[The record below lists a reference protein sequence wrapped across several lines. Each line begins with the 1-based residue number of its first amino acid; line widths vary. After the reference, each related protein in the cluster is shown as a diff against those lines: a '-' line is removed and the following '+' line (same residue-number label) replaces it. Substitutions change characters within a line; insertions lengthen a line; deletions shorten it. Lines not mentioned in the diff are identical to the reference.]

1 MHPVQ
6 SRLYLIAKITTGFAV
21 PKPIVQLV
29 SLSKSYTE
37 TDNKRVILDEVTIQ
51 FYEGEFAVLLGPSGS
66 GKSTMLNLMSGIDAP
81 DDGGVIVNGTDITT
95 LSEHTRTIFRRNHI
109 GIIFQSFNLIPTLTV
124 MENVTLPYELQGN
137 SRKQAEIKATDVL
150 AKVGLAGREKSYPD
164 RLSGG
169 QQQRVAIARAIVHQ
183 PDLIVADEPTGNLDH
198 HTGETILKLLLNM
211 TRDAGKTLIMA
222 THSMDIIPYAD
233 RVFRIEDG
241 KLIEDTERL
250 RIGAEIKAELE
261 AKMHAELAHSM
272 AQLEAVRGG
281 L

>member
-1 MHPVQ
+1 M
-6 SRLYLIAKITTGFAV
+6 AKITTGFAV
-21 PKPIVQLV
+21 PSQKPIVQLHA
-29 SLSKSYTE
+29 LSKSYTE
-37 TDNKRVILDEVTIQ
+37 TDHKRVILDEVTVN

-81 DDGGVIVNGTDITT
+81 DSGRVSVNETDITA
-95 LSEHTRTIFRRNHI
+95 LSEHARTIFRRNHI

-124 MENVTLPYELQGN
+124 LENVTLPYELQGN
-137 SRKQAEIKATDVL
+137 SRKQAQTKAVEVL
-150 AKVGLAGREKSYPD
+150 GKVGLAGREKSYPD

-198 HTGETILKLLLNM
+198 HTGETILQLLLDM
-211 TRDAGKTLIMA
+211 TRNAGKTLIMA

-250 RIGAEIKAELE
+250 RVGAEIKAELE
-261 AKMHAELAHSM
+261 KKMHAELAHSM
-272 AQLEAVRGG
+272 AQLENNGSG

>member
-1 MHPVQ
+1 MPSQ
-6 SRLYLIAKITTGFAV
+6 
-21 PKPIVQLV
+21 KPIIQLHH
-29 SLSKSYTE
+29 LSKSYTE
-37 TDNKRVILDEVTIQ
+37 TDSKRVILDDVSVH

-81 DDGGVIVNGTDITT
+81 DGGRVSVNDTDITT
-95 LSEHTRTIFRRNHI
+95 LNEHARTIFRRNHI

-124 MENVTLPYELQGN
+124 LENVTLPYELQGN
-137 SRKQAEIKATDVL
+137 SRKQAQAKATEIL
-150 AKVGLAGREKSYPD
+150 GKVGLAGREKSYPD

-198 HTGETILKLLLNM
+198 HTGETILQLLLDM
-211 TRDAGKTLIMA
+211 TRNAGKTLIMA
-222 THSMDIIPYAD
+222 THSMDIVPLAD

-250 RIGAEIKAELE
+250 RVGAEIKAELE
-261 AKMHAELAHSM
+261 KKMHAELVQSM
-272 AQLEAVRGG
+272 AQLETIRGG